1 MHIGF
6 PSRERTRLI
15 RFLRTLLALERRRAE
30 VSQAKLP
37 GHPSLPARMAGRS
50 GRRGPETTETRPKRP
65 CWGSLQRMSLRA
77 RSASLRVDS
86 ARRSSPGASSII
98 AGEPCAVI
106 VVRPHELRDRRVRD
120 VACFEFRVYAVSSR
134 LKAELRA
141 VSSTLCPPDQ
151 DGRGHRY
158 ASAYPRAG
166 GIKAI
171 NSRPKAGILV
181 RENVRENRISLKES
195 PFRNGR
201 EPCGMRDKASI
212 NPGSP

>member
-1 MHIGF
+1 
-6 PSRERTRLI
+6 
-15 RFLRTLLALERRRAE
+15 
-30 VSQAKLP
+30 
-37 GHPSLPARMAGRS
+37 
-50 GRRGPETTETRPKRP
+50 
-65 CWGSLQRMSLRA
+65 MSLRA

-86 ARRSSPGASSII
+86 ARQSSPGASSII

-166 GIKAI
+166 GLKAI

-181 RENVRENRISLKES
+181 REEVRENRRSQIFCVGPPNPVISAALSLPHGKW
-195 PFRNGR
+195 RNHEHAIALHCFVYNFCRKDMSLGATPAVAAGIFSR
-201 EPCGMRDKASI
+201 P
-212 NPGSP
+212 

>member
-120 VACFEFRVYAVSSR
+120 LACLEFRVYAVSTR

-141 VSSTLCPPDQ
+141 VSSPCT
-151 DGRGHRY
+151 R
-158 ASAYPRAG
+158 
-166 GIKAI
+166 
-171 NSRPKAGILV
+171 
-181 RENVRENRISLKES
+181 RI
-195 PFRNGR
+195 RR
-201 EPCGMRDKASI
+201 IAVIGMRPHTHVLVASRRQT
-212 NPGSP
+212 PGRRPESSSGRKPRKPETIEARGRLILRIVLPEWIAWHRRLDSR